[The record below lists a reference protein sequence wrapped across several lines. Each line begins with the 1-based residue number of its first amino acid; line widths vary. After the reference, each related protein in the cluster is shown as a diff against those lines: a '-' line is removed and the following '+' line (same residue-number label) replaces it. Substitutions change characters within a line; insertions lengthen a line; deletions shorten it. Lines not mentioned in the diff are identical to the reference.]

1 LLLTS
6 GFIAVVSSA
15 IVAWRL
21 SLNWMLWSYF
31 LKLFSLYFVCCQWL
45 WSRECVLYLVASMN
59 YSLLKIVCSIDFW
72 SYWYILGG
80 LLLMLQLWRCISSM
94 QFQQI
99 HSTKCLESSHSQL
112 CTKETFTTMTM
123 KVDYALGMVVGIWP
137 NYI

>member
-15 IVAWRL
+15 IAAWRL
-21 SLNWMLWSYF
+21 SLDWMLWSDF
-31 LKLFSLYFVCCQWL
+31 LKLFPLYFVCCQWL
-45 WSRECVLYLVASMN
+45 WSWECFLYLVASMN

-72 SYWYILGG
+72 SYWYMLGG

-94 QFQQI
+94 QFQKV
-99 HSTKCLESSHSQL
+99 HGTKCLEFSHSQL
-112 CTKETFTTMTM
+112 CTNKTFTTMTM